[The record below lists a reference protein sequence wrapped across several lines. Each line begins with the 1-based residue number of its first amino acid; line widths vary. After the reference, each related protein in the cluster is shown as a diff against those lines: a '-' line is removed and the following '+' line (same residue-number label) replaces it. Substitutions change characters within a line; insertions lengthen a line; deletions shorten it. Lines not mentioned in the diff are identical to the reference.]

1 MELKLGADLN
11 EIDCCINKH
20 ASDWLSRHV
29 LYFVMKRVRL
39 AYWTYHIPFCKTKR
53 SLDAFSVCY
62 MPPVLPIFQTCA

>member
-39 AYWTYHIPFCKTKR
+39 AYWT
-53 SLDAFSVCY
+53 SLDAF